1 MTTRKERRA
10 FGLWSA
16 VFLGIGSMVGAG
28 IFIVI
33 GQAGAIAGNLVWLSF
48 VLGGLVALL
57 SGYSLARLAL
67 RYPSRGGIIEYLVQT
82 YGEGVFSGAAGIL
95 FYLAGLIAIAAV
107 AKSFGEY
114 LGVVTGMH
122 TLFWINTFAL
132 GVVGLFTLINLLGAA
147 LVARSENAIVLLKLT
162 VLVLFAG
169 AALWTIDPSLL
180 SASKMPPMIE
190 MLYAVGLTFFAYQ
203 GFSVITNTIEDMEN
217 PSRNMLRSMILAIFL
232 VAVLY
237 ILTSVAVL
245 GNLPLSEVIRA
256 RDYALA
262 EAARPI
268 FGALG
273 FKVMA
278 VTALVATASA
288 INASLYA
295 TTQISYT
302 LAKEGNLPK
311 VYEYNIFHSSE
322 GLIVSA
328 LLIVPMILFMNL
340 EQITTVAALVV
351 LIVQGVV
358 HLGHLMKLRETSASK
373 PLILAAVLLTFAV
386 AVLTLAYTR
395 RKMPDVPFYLLGA
408 FAFSFFAE
416 ILLRVASGRTIRR
429 QFLRKPRRVLREL
442 ETVFRHPS
450 CGDARSSREDS
461 AENSSF

>member
-1 MTTRKERRA
+1 MAELRSRA

-95 FYLAGLIAIAAV
+95 FYMAGLIAIAAV

-114 LGVVTGMH
+114 LGALAGMH
-122 TLFWINTFAL
+122 TPFQVNLFA
-132 GVVGLFTLINLLGAA
+132 VGIVALFTIINLLGAS
-147 LVARSENAIVLLKLT
+147 LVARSENAIVIIKLT
-162 VLVLFAG
+162 VLVIFSA
-169 AALWTIDPSLL
+169 AALYSVDPALL
-180 SASKMPPMIE
+180 AASKMPPAID

-203 GFSVITNTIEDMEN
+203 GFSVITNTVEDMDN
-217 PSRNMLRSMILAIFL
+217 PSRNMLRSMLLAIVL
-232 VAVLY
+232 VALLY

-245 GNLPLSEVIRA
+245 GNLPLSKVISA

-262 EAARPI
+262 EAARPL
-268 FGALG
+268 FGLWG
-273 FKVMA
+273 FKIVA
-278 VTALVATASA
+278 LTALIATASA

-302 LAKEGNLPK
+302 LAKEGNLPRI
-311 VYEYNIFHSSE
+311 YQYNIFHSSE
-322 GLIVSA
+322 GLVVSA

-340 EQITTVAALVV
+340 GEITTVAALVV

-358 HLGHLMKLRETSASK
+358 HLGHLRKIEETGAK
-373 PLILAAVLLTFAV
+373 RILIVGAVLLTFAV
-386 AVLTLAYTR
+386 TILTLAYTR
-395 RKMPDVPFYLLGA
+395 HKMPDVPLYLLGA
-408 FAFSFFAE
+408 FAIAFLAE
-416 ILLRVASGRTIRR
+416 IILGMSSGRIVRR
-429 QFLRKPRRVLREL
+429 QILHKKARILREL
-442 ETVFRHPS
+442 EEMIEHRPEAVE
-450 CGDARSSREDS
+450 SSRNDREGD
-461 AENSSF
+461 